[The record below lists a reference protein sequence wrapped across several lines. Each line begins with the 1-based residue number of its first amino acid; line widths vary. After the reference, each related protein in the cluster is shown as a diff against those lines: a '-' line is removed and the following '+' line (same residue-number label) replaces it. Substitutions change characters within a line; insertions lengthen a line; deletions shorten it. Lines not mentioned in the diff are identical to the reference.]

1 MLNNKNLQIVLTA
14 ILAII
19 MTYYLSITLG
29 LGPVVASGIV
39 GLSVALFLPT
49 DLSIVAYTAAFAGMS
64 SAAVLQTYPMAVL
77 AGVLVGI
84 IFIITQPLYQGFG
97 GKLGTIAACAVF
109 ITARLFSLF

>member
-1 MLNNKNLQIVLTA
+1 MNKNTQIILTTTIA
-14 ILAII
+14 TIV
-19 MTYYLSITLG
+19 TYYLSINLG
-29 LGPVVASGIV
+29 LGAVVASGIV

-64 SAAVLQTYPMAVL
+64 SAQVLASYPMVAF
-77 AGVLVGI
+77 AGLLVGI

-109 ITARLFSLF
+109 ITARLFRLF